1 MPTPAKTQLAEA
13 MVKRMAELSLNQTRL
28 SREADVSTA
37 TIRKLTQ
44 GDEQNYERKTIYQ
57 LARVLGFDA
66 EAMYALANGRD
77 AQRELVQDTGEK
89 VQPPPDDGDVLA
101 EMERGLQFLAD
112 EVERMQKAVRRQR
125 RRL

>member
-13 MVKRMAELSLNQTRL
+13 MTKRMAELSLNQTQL

-66 EAMYALANGRD
+66 EAMFALANGRPAPRDLVPKKRTASADRD
-77 AQRELVQDTGEK
+77 AMGET
-89 VQPPPDDGDVLA
+89 V
-101 EMERGLQFLAD
+101 ERGLASLAAQ
-112 EVERMQKAVRRQR
+112 VESLREEVRRHR
-125 RRL
+125 NRMG